1 MGTYRETR
9 EVERE
14 IAKDYSFDPDRTGEV
29 DENVLEL
36 RDMTRAARM
45 DSFDWD
51 APVDQNKATH

>member
-1 MGTYRETR
+1 MGTYREAR

-14 IAKDYSFDPDRTGEV
+14 IAKDYSFDPDRTVEV

-51 APVDQNKATH
+51 APADRNKAAH